1 MERKEW
7 QYSLLSNRGVKA
19 IWVVLGV
26 SYLLQGYFSLDRSDT
41 KFGIFQIV
49 IGLVACFGATFL
61 VPRLNRSRISV
72 DESGVVL
79 PRGVLRS
86 RYVPWESVERLHLHR
101 MGVDLE
107 QSDGKTESVNFSQM
121 TYNTIQSLR
130 PELQSH
136 LKQIAESKGI
146 MVVEHH

>member
-19 IWVVLGV
+19 LWIVLGV
-26 SYLLQGYFSLDRSDT
+26 SYLLQGYFSLERSDT
-41 KFGIFQIV
+41 KFGILQIV

-61 VPRLNRSRISV
+61 LPRINRSRISV
-72 DESGVVL
+72 DESGVAL
-79 PRGVLRS
+79 RRGVLRS

-107 QSDGKTESVNFSQM
+107 QCDGKTESVNFSEM

-130 PELQSH
+130 PELHAH

-146 MVVEHH
+146 MVVEHD